1 MSAVI
6 ILIFRTLA
14 VICLYLFLGY
24 IIFILWKD
32 LFKKN
37 NKFNDQPDKVIT
49 IKILNSE
56 KSYTFTDKVIF
67 IGRSEAANIQLVND
81 DAVSNMHTR
90 IFFDENNWWV
100 EDLQSTNGTF
110 LNEEPLVVQTAV
122 TSADQIMCG
131 NTILEIVL
139 PDTLKLSAI

>member
-14 VICLYLFLGY
+14 VIFLYLFLGY

-56 KSYTFTDKVIF
+56 KK
-67 IGRSEAANIQLVND
+67 
-81 DAVSNMHTR
+81 
-90 IFFDENNWWV
+90 
-100 EDLQSTNGTF
+100 
-110 LNEEPLVVQTAV
+110 
-122 TSADQIMCG
+122 
-131 NTILEIVL
+131 
-139 PDTLKLSAI
+139 LKLSNERIVARLPASNGITSILVPRE

>member
-14 VICLYLFLGY
+14 VIFLYLFLGY

-56 KSYTFTDKVIF
+56 KSYSFTDKVIF
-67 IGRSEAANIQLVND
+67 IGRSESANIQLVND

-131 NTILEIVL
+131 NTILEIIL